1 MTVGLPPKRAGIIDV
16 AKMAGVSRQTVT
28 RAVNDM
34 AGISSETKAR
44 VLAAAKELGYRPS
57 RFGRGLVTKGTP
69 SLGLIITDLTN
80 PYFAYLASS
89 VAKLAT
95 EHGWA
100 LLLMEN
106 PPNIVGGTERL
117 REFSLQV
124 DAVIGYL
131 GMSAEVIEDTFRD
144 MPVVSLDDESPHAWR
159 ASVEIDFDP
168 GMRAVLAHLRSSNRH
183 RIVMVDRPING
194 GSSARA
200 RSYERESTAIGIK
213 AEILSLE
220 ADGLAEMEMGRIIA
234 DQLVVRGEIPDALIC
249 YNDAVAI
256 GLLKQFQI
264 AGIAVPEKCAIV
276 GIDGLAIGTLVTPE
290 LTTLSLD
297 VSEVADRAVE
307 MILDMVE
314 RGHLMRADDLRSVVS
329 NTLVLRG
336 SG

>member
-1 MTVGLPPKRAGIIDV
+1 MTARYPAKRAGIIDV

-34 AGISSETKAR
+34 DGISSETKAR
-44 VLAAAKELGYRPS
+44 VLAAARTLSYRPS
-57 RFGRGLVTKGTP
+57 RFGRGLVNNRTP
-69 SLGLIITDLTN
+69 SLGLVITDLTN

-89 VAKLAT
+89 IAKLAT
-95 EHGWA
+95 QHGWA

-106 PPNIVGGTERL
+106 SYGDTGSNQRL

-131 GMSAEVIEDTFRD
+131 DMTTGMINDTFRD
-144 MPVVSLDDESPHAWR
+144 MPVVTLNDELQHGWW

-168 GMRAVLAHLRSSNRH
+168 GMRSVLEHLRSNGRH
-183 RIVMVDRPING
+183 RVVMVDRPVDG
-194 GSSARA
+194 GPSARA
-200 RSYERESTAIGIK
+200 RSYKRQSALVGIETDIFS
-213 AEILSLE
+213 AE
-220 ADGLAEMEMGRIIA
+220 ADGLAEIEMGRIVA
-234 DQLVVRGEIPDALIC
+234 DKLLARDELPDAVIC

-256 GLLKQFQI
+256 GLLKQFQL
-264 AGIAVPEKCAIV
+264 AGLAVPRDCGIV

-307 MILDMVE
+307 MVLDMIKS
-314 RGHLMRADDLRSVVS
+314 RHPMTGHNMRRTVS
-329 NTLVLRG
+329 NSLVLRG
-336 SG
+336 SA

>member
-1 MTVGLPPKRAGIIDV
+1 MTAGHPSKRAGIVDV

-34 AGISSETKAR
+34 DGISSETKAR
-44 VLAAAKELGYRPS
+44 VLAAAKTLGYRPS
-57 RFGRGLVTKGTP
+57 RFGRGLVNNGTP
-69 SLGLIITDLTN
+69 SLGLVITDLTN

-89 VAKLAT
+89 IAKLAN

-106 PPNIVGGTERL
+106 SHSDIGSTQRL

-131 GMSAEVIEDTFRD
+131 DMNAEIIHDTFRD
-144 MPVVSLDDESPHAWR
+144 MPVVTLNDELQHGWW

-168 GMRAVLAHLRSSNRH
+168 GMRSVLEHLRSNGRH
-183 RIVMVDRPING
+183 RVVMVDRPVDG
-194 GSSARA
+194 GPSARA
-200 RSYERESTAIGIK
+200 RSYKRLSALVGIETDIFS
-213 AEILSLE
+213 AE
-220 ADGLAEMEMGRIIA
+220 ADGIAEIEMGRIVA
-234 DQLVVRGEIPDALIC
+234 DKLLARDELPDAVIC

-256 GLLKQFQI
+256 GLLKQFQL
-264 AGIAVPEKCAIV
+264 AGFAVPDDCAIV

-314 RGHLMRADDLRSVVS
+314 GRHPMSGHDMRRTVS
-329 NTLVLRG
+329 NSLVLRG
-336 SG
+336 SA